1 MASEISEREK
11 VYELFERAVKDY
23 ICKSFKNALKWV
35 VLHPRLAFFVVGKS
49 LPSVTMEKLGQNF
62 KLVSKI

>member
-23 ICKSFKNALKWV
+23 ICEFLICAIKCIVTFGLRLSREIFSF
-35 VLHPRLAFFVVGKS
+35 
-49 LPSVTMEKLGQNF
+49 
-62 KLVSKI
+62 